1 MVSRELQRYIEE
13 IEKRAHEYE
22 LDFFEVV
29 FEMID
34 FEEMNM
40 LASYSGFPVRYTH
53 WRFGMEYEKIS
64 KSYSY
69 GLHKIYEMVI
79 NNDPAYAYLLKGN
92 TDIDQKLVIAHVCGH
107 SDFFKNNF
115 WFSVTNRKM
124 LDEMAN
130 HAVRISRYIDKYGHE
145 EVEGFIDICLSIEDL
160 IDIHSPFVKR
170 QFAAKSFLEEDE
182 DERKPVSKLRSPSEY
197 LEDYIN
203 PPDFIEWQRRK
214 SEDEKIKKKKF
225 PESPKRDVLLFLLE
239 NADLE
244 EWQRDILSMIREE
257 SYYYAPQA
265 QTKIMNEGWAAYWHS
280 KILTEK
286 VVTDTEIID
295 YADHH
300 AGTLAGR
307 TGSINPYKLGME
319 LFRDIEDRWNK
330 GKFGK
335 EYEECNDI
343 EVKRKW
349 DVKLGLGR
357 DKIFEVRKFYN
368 DVTFIDE
375 FLTEDFCGEHKLFTY
390 AYNRSTNMYEIESR
404 DFKKI
409 KEKLLF
415 MLTNCGRPIIEVAD
429 GNYMNRGELYFIH
442 KHEGVE
448 LKLDW
453 AKDVLKHMFRIW
465 KRPVHLETS
474 IDGKVRVF
482 TADGGKKGKEV
493 EVESFLVR

>member
-1 MVSRELQRYIEE
+1 MVSRELQRDIEE

-92 TDIDQKLVIAHVCGH
+92 TDIDQKLVIAHVYAH

-124 LDEMAN
+124 LSEMAN
-130 HAVRISRYIDKYGHE
+130 HAVKISRYIDKYGYE
-145 EVEGFIDICLSIEDL
+145 EVEGFVDICLSIEDL
-160 IDIHSPFVKR
+160 IDIHSPFIKR
-170 QFAAKSFLEEDE
+170 QFAVKSFLEEDE
-182 DERKPVSKLRSPSEY
+182 DGRKPISKLRSPNEY

-203 PPDFIEWQRRK
+203 PPDFIEWQRKK
-214 SEDEKIKKKKF
+214 SEDEKIKKEKF
-225 PESPKRDVLLFLLE
+225 PESPKRDVLFFLVE
-239 NADLE
+239 NAELE
-244 EWQRDILSMIREE
+244 EWQRDVLSIIREE
-257 SYYYAPQA
+257 SYYYAPQM
-265 QTKIMNEGWAAYWHS
+265 QTRIMNEGWAAYWHS

-286 VVTDTEIID
+286 IVTDTEIID
-295 YADHH
+295 YSVYH

-307 TGSINPYKLGME
+307 AGSINPYKLAKE
-319 LFRDIEDRWNK
+319 HSKNIEDQSEKKKSVVEDNENH
-330 GKFGK
+330 GN
-335 EYEECNDI
+335 EA
-343 EVKRKW
+343 KRKW

-357 DKIFEVRKFYN
+357 DKIFEVRRLYN

-390 AYNRSTNMYEIESR
+390 AYNRSTNLYEIESR

-415 MLTNCGRPIIEVAD
+415 MLTNCGRPIIEVTD

-482 TADGGKKGKEV
+482 TADGGRKGKEV
-493 EVESFLVR
+493 EVESSLVR

>member
-1 MVSRELQRYIEE
+1 M
-13 IEKRAHEYE
+13 
-22 LDFFEVV
+22 
-29 FEMID
+29 
-34 FEEMNM
+34 
-40 LASYSGFPVRYTH
+40 
-53 WRFGMEYEKIS
+53 
-64 KSYSY
+64 
-69 GLHKIYEMVI
+69 
-79 NNDPAYAYLLKGN
+79 
-92 TDIDQKLVIAHVCGH
+92 
-107 SDFFKNNF
+107 
-115 WFSVTNRKM
+115 
-124 LDEMAN
+124 
-130 HAVRISRYIDKYGHE
+130 
-145 EVEGFIDICLSIEDL
+145 
-160 IDIHSPFVKR
+160 
-170 QFAAKSFLEEDE
+170 
-182 DERKPVSKLRSPSEY
+182 
-197 LEDYIN
+197 
-203 PPDFIEWQRRK
+203 K

-244 EWQRDILSMIREE
+244 EWQRDVLSMIREE

-265 QTKIMNEGWAAYWHS
+265 QTRIMNEGWAAYWHS

-375 FLTEDFCGEHKLFTY
+375 FLTEDFCREHKLFTY
-390 AYNRSTNMYEIESR
+390 VYNRSTNMYEIESR